1 MDSRQKTPSKLVRLA
16 LGAALIYLAVLGF
29 HYPAGVDAP
38 LSPEE
43 VEKNRKY
50 YAEAYSQNPKGEDK
64 PASDYEIRYI
74 RIATRAAQEEKIT
87 EKVTAFAE
95 AYGLRDKAVL
105 EVGSGRGNLQDVV
118 ENYTGLDIS
127 SSVSRFYH
135 KKFVLGSATSMP
147 FSDSSFDGGW
157 TIWVLEHV
165 PNPEQALSEMRRVM
179 RNGAVLYLFP
189 AWNCDGWAA
198 HGYRVRPYS
207 DFGLGG
213 KLVKATIPI
222 RDTSLFRLL
231 TFTPV
236 RLIRDIASRTGP
248 TKLHYHRREPNF
260 DTYWEADADAINGID
275 RHEMMLWFRSRGD
288 ECLNCEGRNGTPL
301 MSALPLIVKIKK

>member
-1 MDSRQKTPSKLVRLA
+1 MDSRQKSSSWLA
-16 LGAALIYLAVLGF
+16 RTAAVAMSAYVVILGF
-29 HYPAGVDAP
+29 HYPRGVDAP

-50 YAEAYSQNPKGEDK
+50 YAEAYSQNQKGEEK

-74 RIATRAAQEEKIT
+74 NIATRAAKEERIT
-87 EKVTAFAE
+87 EKIAAFAE
-95 AYGLRDKAVL
+95 TYGLRDKAVL

-147 FSDSSFDGGW
+147 FADGTFDGGW
-157 TIWVLEHV
+157 SIWVFEHV
-165 PNPEQALSEMRRVM
+165 PNPEQALSELRRVM
-179 RNGAVLYLFP
+179 RNNAILYLFP
-189 AWNCDGWAA
+189 AWGCEGWAA
-198 HGYRVRPYS
+198 PGYRVRPYS
-207 DFGLGG
+207 AFGLGG
-213 KLVKATIPI
+213 KLMKASIPV
-222 RDTSLFRLL
+222 RETSLFRLL
-231 TFTPV
+231 TLTPV
-236 RLIRDIASRTGP
+236 RLIREAASLTGP
-248 TKLHYHRREPNF
+248 TQLHYHRLEPNF
-260 DTYWEADADAINGID
+260 ETYWEADADAINGLD